1 MPVKKDASGRRSVQA
16 EVEVPGTPEQVWQA
30 IATGAGITSWF
41 VPSEVEEREG
51 GRVVFH
57 LGPGMDSTG
66 RVTTWQP
73 PQRIAYEEA
82 GWSEGAPPL
91 ATEFV
96 IEALSGTTCRVR
108 LVHSLFTSDDDWDD
122 QLGSMETG
130 WPPFFGVL
138 RLYLRHFAGQRSA
151 VVQATGQ
158 YPGPEVEAWQVLTQ
172 ALGLV
177 GVQPGERRKALAGAP
192 PLAGTVQSFT
202 QDAIHRE
209 LMLRLEQPAP
219 GAALIGTYTWE
230 GRVRATLGLYLYG
243 DGAAGVAAEQEPR
256 WAAWMARHF
265 PAAEPAAGGGGAAG

>member
-1 MPVKKDASGRRSVQA
+1 MPVKTTAPGRRL
-16 EVEVPGTPEQVWQA
+16 VELELELPGTPQQVWQA

-41 VPSEVEEREG
+41 VPTEVEEREG

-66 RVTTWQP
+66 HVTTWQP
-73 PQRIAYEEA
+73 LRRMAYEEP

-96 IEALSGTTCRVR
+96 IEALSGSTCRVR
-108 LVHSLFTSDDDWDD
+108 LVHSLFTSEDDWDD

-138 RLYLRHFAGQRSA
+138 RLYLRHFAGKRSA
-151 VVQATGQ
+151 VVQATGR
-158 YPGPEVEAWQVLTQ
+158 YPGTEAEAWQVLTQ

-177 GVQPGERRKALAGAP
+177 DAKPGERREAAAGAP
-192 PLAGTVQSFT
+192 PLAGTVESFT

-243 DGAAGVAAEQEPR
+243 DDAAAVAAAQEPR
-256 WAAWMARHF
+256 WTAWMARHF
-265 PAAEPAAGGGGAAG
+265 PTADGGGAAG